1 MALRF
6 LPRAPGHPPRALA
19 VLLLAAAAACSETV
33 KETYDIDIT
42 GAPDAFVGASNVTLF
57 ASGTMVAT
65 TAINGN
71 APFSLAWRDA
81 NPLERP
87 NAVFSIQATDASN
100 MVVASGASPDIEL
113 LPASTKIRIFVQRP
127 GSLVRAPD
135 LERSLDGHVAASA
148 EALTSQGLRLAMTA
162 PVFGAGRE
170 RTAGATEA
178 FSSEMYVYNPVVHQ
192 VQRLG
197 PVQGTPRADAAGL
210 ARTDGVVMLF
220 GGRGRD
226 PATAAQTGAR
236 LDYFQIGRRDV
247 NTFEVA
253 VERGVTGPPETARSR
268 SVMVQVGRPVFAF
281 GGVDINDTPLDTVV
295 NLEPDGRP
303 TSPVELATR
312 MVGMTREI
320 TRMSVGRVGHTA
332 SAVSTPGMAMTPTT
346 PMIPAQ
352 TLVLVYGGA
361 PAGAPIA
368 DLFNPA
374 DQSFLPLDLAT
385 AGTGRK
391 LHAALPV
398 TVTVGVTNEPRL
410 LLLGGQADDGSP
422 RGDSILYDP
431 LTKSFSAGPLTLR
444 TPRYAFTAFAI
455 GNDLVV
461 AGGIGADGKHLA
473 TAELYDAKT
482 FTFVS
487 ELKAEARSGAT
498 ATPMPNL
505 TMMLVGGRTDSGSS
519 VAIEIYQPRK
529 S

>member
-6 LPRAPGHPPRALA
+6 LPRAPGHPPRLVA

-65 TAINGN
+65 ASINGN

-81 NPLERP
+81 DPLERP

-100 MVVASGASPDIEL
+100 AVVASGASPDIEL

-135 LERSLDGHVAASA
+135 LERGLDGHVAASA

-170 RTAGATEA
+170 RTASAAEA

-210 ARTDGVVMLF
+210 ARTDGMVMAF

-236 LDYFQIGRRDV
+236 LDFFRIGRRDV

-253 VERGVTGPPETARSR
+253 IDGGVTGPPETARAH

-295 NLEPDGRP
+295 NLDPDGRP

-312 MVGMTREI
+312 MVGMTREL
-320 TRMSVGRVGHTA
+320 TRMAAGRVGHTA
-332 SAVSTPGMAMTPTT
+332 SAVSTPGMAATPTA

-361 PAGAPIA
+361 PAPAPIA

-374 DQSFLPLDLAT
+374 DQSFLPLDLAA

-391 LHAALPV
+391 LHAAVSV
-398 TVTVGVTNEPRL
+398 TVAVTNEPRL

-431 LTKSFSAGPLTLR
+431 LTKSFSAGRLTLR
-444 TPRYAFTAFAI
+444 TPRYAFTAFVI

-482 FTFVS
+482 FDFVS

-519 VAIEIYQPRK
+519 AAIEIYQPRK
-529 S
+529 SS

>member
-6 LPRAPGHPPRALA
+6 LPRAPGRPPRPLA
-19 VLLLAAAAACSETV
+19 VLLLAATAACSETV

-42 GAPDAFVGASNVTLF
+42 GARDAFAGATNVTLF

-65 TAINGN
+65 TPINGN
-71 APFSLAWRDA
+71 APFSLAWRDV
-81 NPLERP
+81 NPAERT

-100 MVVASGASPDIEL
+100 ALVASGASPDVEL
-113 LPASTKIRIFVQRP
+113 LPASTRIRIFVQRP
-127 GSLVRAPD
+127 GSLTRAAD

-148 EALTSQGLRLAMTA
+148 EALFSQGLRLAMTA

-170 RTAGATEA
+170 RTPNATEA
-178 FSSEMYVYNPVVHQ
+178 FSGEMYVYNPVVHQ

-210 ARTDGVVMLF
+210 ARTDGLVMLF

-226 PATAAQTGAR
+226 PANAAQTGAR

-253 VERGVTGPPETARSR
+253 VDRGVTGPPETARSR

-295 NLEPDGRP
+295 NLDPDGRP

-312 MVGMTREI
+312 MVGMTREP
-320 TRMSVGRVGHTA
+320 TRMAAGRVGHTA
-332 SAVSTPGMAMTPTT
+332 SAVSTPGMAATPTT
-346 PMIPAQ
+346 SMIPAQ

-361 PAGAPIA
+361 PAPAPIA

-374 DQSFLPLDLAT
+374 DQSFLPLDLGA

-391 LHAALPV
+391 LHAAV
-398 TVTVGVTNEPRL
+398 TVTVVDQTRL

-431 LTKSFSAGPLTLR
+431 ITKGFSAGQLTLR
-444 TPRYAFTAFAI
+444 TPRYAFTAFVI

-473 TAELYDAKT
+473 TAELYDAKSLV
-482 FTFVS
+482 FQS

-519 VAIEIYQPRK
+519 AAIEIYQPRR
-529 S
+529 